1 MTDKIVVFTTCGSS
15 DEAQQVAR
23 ALVEKRLAACVN
35 VMPGVR
41 SVYRWRSEAGNNE
54 PGQDA
59 IVDEEEVLLLI
70 KSSRTLLEDL
80 KGEIE
85 RLHSYEVPEVIALPI
100 VDGSERYLAW
110 MNRELAH
117 KPSL

>member
-1 MTDKIVVFTTCGSS
+1 MTDKIVVLSTCASAE
-15 DEAQQVAR
+15 EAQRVAR

-35 VMPGVR
+35 VIPGVR
-41 SVYRWRSEAGNNE
+41 SVYRWK
-54 PGQDA
+54 DA
-59 IVDEEEVLLLI
+59 IEDEEEVLLLI
-70 KSSRTLLEDL
+70 KTSRALLEEL
-80 KGEIE
+80 REEIE
-85 RLHSYEVPEVIALPI
+85 RLHSYEVPEVIALSV

>member
-1 MTDKIVVFTTCGSS
+1 MTDKIVVLSTCASVE
-15 DEAQQVAR
+15 EAQRVAR

-35 VMPGVR
+35 VLPGVR
-41 SVYRWRSEAGNNE
+41 SIYHWKDKAGK
-54 PGQDA
+54 DA
-59 IVDEEEVLLLI
+59 IEDEEEVLLLI
-70 KSSRTLLEDL
+70 KTNRALLEEL
-80 KGEIE
+80 RGEIE
-85 RLHSYEVPEVIALPI
+85 RLHSYEVPEVIALAV